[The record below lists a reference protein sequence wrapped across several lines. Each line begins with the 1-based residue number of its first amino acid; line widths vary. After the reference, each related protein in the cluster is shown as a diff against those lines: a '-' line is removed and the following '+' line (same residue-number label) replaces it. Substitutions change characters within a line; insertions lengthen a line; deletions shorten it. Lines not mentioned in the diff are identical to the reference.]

1 MHQSLE
7 LPHTSRLAVIRDRGY
22 SVHQSLELPHT
33 SRLVVIGRADEFHN
47 IHRGGGYE
55 LFGS

>member
-1 MHQSLE
+1 M
-7 LPHTSRLAVIRDRGY
+7 
-22 SVHQSLELPHT
+22 HQSLELPHT